1 MSFVR
6 KSAAAGDNVS
16 SSSPSSPSGREEF
29 LRSLVQNVARGDET
43 SMAALYDAS
52 RDVVYAVALR
62 ILADPA
68 DAEEVTFDTYIQ
80 VWRSASTFSGERGSA
95 MAWLVTMARSR
106 ALDRARSIERRKKEQ
121 SVADVPEIASKDRTP
136 EELSLQSQAQKRVAA
151 AMGRLSPDQRR
162 AIELAFYSGLTH
174 SELAETLGE
183 PLGTVKTRIRL
194 GMLKLREALSEFSQ
208 THTE

>member
-1 MSFVR
+1 M
-6 KSAAAGDNVS
+6 
-16 SSSPSSPSGREEF
+16 
-29 LRSLVQNVARGDET
+29 VQNVARGDET